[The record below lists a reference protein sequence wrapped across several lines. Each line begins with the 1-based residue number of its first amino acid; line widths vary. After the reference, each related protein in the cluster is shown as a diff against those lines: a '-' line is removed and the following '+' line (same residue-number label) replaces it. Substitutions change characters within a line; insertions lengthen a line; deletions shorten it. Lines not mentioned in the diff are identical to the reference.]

1 MSMLKNFRAPVAA
14 IAIFMSIAIF
24 TGCGGVS
31 DAQLAEL
38 YSLRDEVKS
47 LEAEA
52 NRLKDERTQLESQ
65 IQDINR
71 SLAECNK
78 QKEETRA
85 NLEKLPK

>member
-1 MSMLKNFRAPVAA
+1 MRVLKSFKAPVVAA
-14 IAIFMSIAIF
+14 VIFVSAAF
-24 TGCGGVS
+24 FAGCGGLS
-31 DAQLAEL
+31 EAQIAEL
-38 YSLRDEVKS
+38 NSLRQEVKS

-52 NRLKDERTQLESQ
+52 NKLKDERANLEAQ

-71 SLAECNK
+71 KLAECNK

>member
-1 MSMLKNFRAPVAA
+1 MSVLKNFRAPVIAL
-14 IAIFMSIAIF
+14 AIFISSFVIA
-24 TGCGGVS
+24 GCGGVS
-31 DAQLAEL
+31 DAQFAEL
-38 YSLRDEVKS
+38 YALRDEVKS

-52 NRLKDERTQLESQ
+52 NRLKDERSQLESQ

-85 NLEKLPK
+85 NLNKLPK

>member
-1 MSMLKNFRAPVAA
+1 MSVLKNFRAPVIAV
-14 IAIFMSIAIF
+14 AIFISSAMIV
-24 TGCGGVS
+24 GCGGVS
-31 DAQLAEL
+31 EAQLAEL

-47 LEAEA
+47 LEVEA
-52 NRLKDERTQLESQ
+52 NRLKDERSQLESQ

-71 SLAECNK
+71 SLAECSK